1 MQFYT
6 VHEPPEPPVDRID
19 RAGSLVFVADRFT
32 PLAVVLGPFW
42 LLANRLWHAFG
53 VYLLALAAVV
63 LVVVATGLSWRW
75 ISLMISAFNLFVAF
89 EAASLRRWAMENR
102 GWRTLGTVSGRT
114 LDECERRDAVFILG
128 RHDEAVVPVLVDPAE
143 EPPLDHSEVHDPA
156 DLVEHGATVPRSDL
170 DIHLVVV
177 AMEECTL
184 PLVAEE
190 PMPRAE
196 RQLPHDR
203 KLRRAGGGHGKGVLL
218 WGRQAETAAPVAGSI
233 RIGWMSNFGFCP
245 RNRQGLLWNT
255 SMASCSECP
264 RRRNSRMHSWSVN
277 GSLGPQSADEFTR
290 IRSVPYFSSMSTARL
305 GEHFVIG

>member
-63 LVVVATGLSWRW
+63 LVVVSTGFSWRW

-114 LDECERRDAVFILG
+114 LDECERRFLETYLNDQRLA
-128 RHDEAVVPVLVDPAE
+128 AQNASSSPA
-143 EPPLDHSEVHDPA
+143 
-156 DLVEHGATVPRSDL
+156 
-170 DIHLVVV
+170 
-177 AMEECTL
+177 
-184 PLVAEE
+184 
-190 PMPRAE
+190 
-196 RQLPHDR
+196 
-203 KLRRAGGGHGKGVLL
+203 
-218 WGRQAETAAPVAGSI
+218 
-233 RIGWMSNFGFCP
+233 
-245 RNRQGLLWNT
+245 
-255 SMASCSECP
+255 MASAANAPSGAGLRLAEAATGDA
-264 RRRNSRMHSWSVN
+264 M
-277 GSLGPQSADEFTR
+277 GG
-290 IRSVPYFSSMSTARL
+290 RL
-305 GEHFVIG
+305 GAGRRTWLPWRARTSST